1 MTKQTWRMIDTGV
14 RPAAQNMALNRA
26 ILEAHQ
32 EGKIPHT
39 LRFLQFKPSALLG
52 FHQSAEQ
59 ELRIDYCKENN
70 IDIQRRMT
78 GGGAIYFDETQI
90 GWELYLDKKALGTAD
105 MSAIAKKICE
115 AAADGISRLGVDAK
129 FRPRNDIEVDG
140 KKVSGTG
147 GAFDGDSILYQ
158 GTLLVDFDVEKMM
171 KILRIPAEKLSD
183 KAISSARDRVANLK
197 DLLGEAPSMALV
209 KKHISEAFAEAFDVE
224 FEENDVLTDLP
235 TDSLTEML
243 TKEEQELYEE
253 ALSEIDTDEWV
264 YQLNSPASELPI
276 AQGIYKCKGGL
287 IRASISFDKQK
298 NMIKQVWL
306 TGDYFVTPRRT
317 VNDLE
322 ATLKEIPADQMETK
336 VNAFFEQTEAEM
348 MMLEAADFIAAINLA
363 LDQVKL
369 DQGKEAEAI

>member
-1 MTKQTWRMIDTGV
+1 MTKQTWRMIDTGI

-32 EGKIPHT
+32 EGKAPHT

-52 FHQSAEQ
+52 FHQSADQ
-59 ELRIDYCKENN
+59 ELRVDYCKENN

-105 MSAIAKKICE
+105 MNAIARKICE
-115 AAADGISRLGVDAK
+115 AAADGISRLGVEAK

-158 GTLLVDFDVEKMM
+158 GTLLIDFDVEKMM
-171 KILRIPAEKLSD
+171 KVLRIPAEKLSD
-183 KAISSARDRVANLK
+183 KAISSARERVANLK
-197 DLLGEAPSMALV
+197 ALLGEAPEMSLV
-209 KKHISEAFAEAFDVE
+209 KKHISDAFAVAFDVE
-224 FEENDVLTDLP
+224 FSEQSDLNTD
-235 TDSLTEML
+235 
-243 TKEEQELYEE
+243 EQEFYQQ
-253 ALSEIDTDEWV
+253 ALAEIDTDEWV
-264 YQLNSPASELPI
+264 YQLNSPESDLPI
-276 AQGIYKCKGGL
+276 TQGLYKCSGGL

-306 TGDYFVTPRRT
+306 TGDYFVTPART
-317 VNDLE
+317 INDLE
-322 ATLKEIPADQMETK
+322 ASLKETPVDQIEEK
-336 VNAFFEQTEAEM
+336 INAFFENTDVKM
-348 MMLEAADFIAAINLA
+348 MMLEPADFVTAINKA
-363 LDQVKL
+363 LEQVDQTEKETDQVP
-369 DQGKEAEAI
+369 A